1 MQEVDSTAD
10 KQIFPFFMM
19 NEQKLYAEISKM
31 LADLYKSPSTDETWS
46 AKITW
51 SMVNTI

>member
-31 LADLYKSPSTDETWS
+31 LADLYKSPARMKHGLLKLADQW
-46 AKITW
+46 
-51 SMVNTI
+51 